1 MGVLHLFSIKNV
13 FYDKMDLRF
22 FYFRATICSFAE
34 QLSYKIHAKVT
45 HTEVEVKAN
54 LEEKNM

>member
-1 MGVLHLFSIKNV
+1 
-13 FYDKMDLRF
+13 MDLRF

-34 QLSYKIHAKVT
+34 RLSYRIHTKVT